1 MNPAPRILN
10 PSPQMTK
17 ENSSPQRNT
26 EKIHPPCA
34 SVSSSKAGGSK
45 PLPEWLNPEPWLD
58 LEITAADVERALGAE
73 SPNERE
79 LAALLSPVAADF
91 LEPMAQRAQAITRR
105 HFGRTISLYTPL
117 YLSNFCN
124 GGCLYCGIAGDR
136 RATRAVLGEVQLRN
150 EMAAIKSMKLEEL
163 VLLTGE
169 RMPEADVPYLRDCI
183 AIASEYIHNVTIEV
197 FPMEESEYHELAQ
210 AGCTGLSLYQETY
223 DQEVYEKMHRWGDK
237 RDFFNRIDAAD
248 RALRGGL
255 RTIGIGALLG
265 LADPRFDM
273 LCVYRHAKYL
283 LKNYWR
289 AGVSIS
295 FPRINPQLGGFK
307 ADHPVDEKMLA
318 QYIFAMRIC
327 LPEVPLVLSPRE
339 PQRVRDS
346 MAGLG
351 ISKMSV
357 ASKTTVGGYSDD
369 SEESTEQFSISDERA
384 IPEFCD
390 MLRAKGL
397 DPVFKNWEAAY
408 REPTHYGAAEV

>member
-1 MNPAPRILN
+1 MNN
-10 PSPQMTK
+10 
-17 ENSSPQRNT
+17 
-26 EKIHPPCA
+26 
-34 SVSSSKAGGSK
+34 
-45 PLPEWLNPEPWLD
+45 LPEWLNPEPWLNKQH
-58 LEITAADVERALGAE
+58 TVADVERALHAD
-73 SPNERE
+73 SPNEAT
-79 LAALLSPVAADF
+79 LAALLSPAAADF

-105 HFGRTISLYTPL
+105 HFGRTMSLYTPL

-136 RATRAVLGEVQLRN
+136 RAKRAVLDEPQLRH
-150 EMAAIKSMKLEEL
+150 EMDAINKMHLEEL

-197 FPMEESEYHELAQ
+197 FPMAEHEYRTLAE
-210 AGCTGLSLYQETY
+210 AGCTGISLYQETY
-223 DQEVYEKMHRWGDK
+223 DSVVYEKMHRWGDK

-248 RALRGGL
+248 RSLRGGL

-273 LCVYRHAKYL
+273 LCVYRHAKHL
-283 LKNYWR
+283 LKTYWQ

-295 FPRINPQLGGFK
+295 FPRINPQLGGFR

-318 QYIFAMRIC
+318 QIIFAMRIC
-327 LPEVPLVLSPRE
+327 LPEIPLVLSTRE
-339 PQRVRDS
+339 PARVRDGL
-346 MAGLG
+346 AGVG

-369 SEESTEQFSISDERA
+369 SEESTEQFEISDERD
-384 IPEFCD
+384 IPTFCN
-390 MLRAKGL
+390 MLRSKGL
-397 DPVFKNWEAAY
+397 EPIFKNWDATY
-408 REPTHYGAAEV
+408 REPAHYQNT